1 MAGVIFRP
9 AAHSDEPV
17 LLRMMRNL
25 AEQEPGPY
33 FFDEP
38 TVRDVLRKFLAS
50 PDLGQVWIFFEEETP
65 VGYIVLT
72 FGYSFEYHGRD
83 SFIDELYIEPQ
94 YRRKGIG
101 RRHAICGRAR
111 PGTGSERHPSRGRS
125 RQRSSCGTLSSCRLQ
140 RSFPLPDDKETQARQ
155 TLREKPWQRQLR
167 RKVERWQLKK

>member
-1 MAGVIFRP
+1 MSGVTFRP
-9 AAHSDEPV
+9 AAMADQEA

-38 TVRDVLRKFLAS
+38 AVREALRKFLAS
-50 PDLGQVWIFFEEETP
+50 PDLGQSWVFFEGKTP

-94 YRRKGIG
+94 YRRQGIG
-101 RRHAICGRAR
+101 RRAMQFVEERAR
-111 PGTGSERHPSRGRS
+111 ELGVNAIHLEVDQGNDRAAELYRRTGYLDHSRFLRTKWLKPGKH
-125 RQRSSCGTLSSCRLQ
+125 
-140 RSFPLPDDKETQARQ
+140 
-155 TLREKPWQRQLR
+155 
-167 RKVERWQLKK
+167 